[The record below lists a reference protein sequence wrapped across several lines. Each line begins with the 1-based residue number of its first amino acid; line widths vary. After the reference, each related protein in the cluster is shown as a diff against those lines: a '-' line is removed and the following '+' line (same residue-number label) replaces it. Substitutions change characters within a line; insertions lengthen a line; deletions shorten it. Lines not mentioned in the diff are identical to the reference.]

1 MKIKITWKAFG
12 NKIELGRF
20 VSSVEFD
27 ILDYKIPADKYPAL
41 LNAIYRATNL
51 QGDLEEF
58 NGSAFEIYLWKVI
71 EARLAPD
78 RTHTSLSVG
87 DEIEIEGQV
96 YVCADIGWL
105 KAEEA
110 DIKYLSTDYGIGAV
124 FSVTKKVKV

>member
-1 MKIKITWKAFG
+1 MKVKVTWKAFG

-51 QGDLEEF
+51 QSDLEEF